1 MLHLSVSQRYFLFQ
15 GDADM
20 RKGFDS
26 LSGIVSTVMEQN
38 VLSGDLFIFLNKRN
52 NHIKLLHWEGDGF
65 ALYHKRL
72 ERGTYERPGA
82 SDKISIAITQQQIL
96 LMLQGISLKSIRKR
110 KRYQHS
116 LQTC

>member
-1 MLHLSVSQRYFLFQ
+1 
-15 GDADM
+15 M

-26 LSGIVSTVMEQN
+26 LSGIVTMLMEQN
-38 VLSGDLFIFLNKRN
+38 VLSGDIFIFLNKRN

-72 ERGTYERPGA
+72 ERGTYERPA
-82 SDKISIAITQQQIL
+82 EADKISIAVTQQQLL
-96 LMLQGISLKSIRKR
+96 LMIQGISLTSIRKR

-116 LQTC
+116 LQSC